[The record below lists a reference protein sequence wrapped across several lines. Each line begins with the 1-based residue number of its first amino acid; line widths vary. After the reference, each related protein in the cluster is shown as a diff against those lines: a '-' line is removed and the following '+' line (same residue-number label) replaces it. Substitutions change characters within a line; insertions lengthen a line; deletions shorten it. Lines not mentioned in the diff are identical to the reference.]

1 MFGISTELL
10 LIVTFGLIA
19 FGFIW
24 MFWSKIK
31 VAVDWHLFK
40 RAYPVRLHVLKR
52 RGDGMIYQRDKASVK
67 YDKALDK
74 EYYDTVKNGK
84 MPRIDPKY
92 MTSDNHAWVFEIAPK
107 QFKQIN
113 INEVPQ
119 DMGRLKLESLSESQK
134 EWYASEIKKRE
145 KFRRKDFLT
154 GVMPYISII
163 FVGIIILAMLN
174 LIALPLIGA
183 FETTSNAMVDV
194 SANLVQVSQATGSAE
209 SSPDRS
215 PTSTPINR
223 TINNPPPGSPPY

>member
-1 MFGISTELL
+1 
-10 LIVTFGLIA
+10 
-19 FGFIW
+19 
-24 MFWSKIK
+24 
-31 VAVDWHLFK
+31 
-40 RAYPVRLHVLKR
+40 
-52 RGDGMIYQRDKASVK
+52 
-67 YDKALDK
+67 
-74 EYYDTVKNGK
+74 
-84 MPRIDPKY
+84 
-92 MTSDNHAWVFEIAPK
+92 
-107 QFKQIN
+107 
-113 INEVPQ
+113 
-119 DMGRLKLESLSESQK
+119 MGRLKLESLSESQK